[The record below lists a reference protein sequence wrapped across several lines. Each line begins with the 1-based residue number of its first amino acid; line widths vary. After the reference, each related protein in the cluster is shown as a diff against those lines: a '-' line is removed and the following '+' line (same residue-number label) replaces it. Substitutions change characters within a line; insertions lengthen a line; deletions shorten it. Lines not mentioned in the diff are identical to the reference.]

1 MPESQRDFAVSLLEH
16 PTVWEIQHEVE
27 KLHRSLPALLGV
39 LFLTNEGGAL
49 GCSLSDTSTDAG
61 QIIDMAAVAANY
73 GRLVSEGFFCGS
85 MVEATLRG
93 NSGDLFLYSVAD
105 NGVLAFFATRRQS
118 PGSSGGAAA
127 NSGGGAEASAIHFE
141 GRWAAQKL
149 AEIIAKNKRLY
160 GH

>member
-1 MPESQRDFAVSLLEH
+1 MPESQRDFGVSLLEH

-27 KLHRSLPALLGV
+27 KLHRSLPALMGV

-49 GCSLSDTSTDAG
+49 GCSLSDSSRDAG
-61 QIIDMAAVAANY
+61 QIIDMAAVASNY

-93 NSGDLFLYSVAD
+93 NSGELFLYAVAD
-105 NGVLAFFATRRQS
+105 NGVLAFFSASASGSAT
-118 PGSSGGAAA
+118 
-127 NSGGGAEASAIHFE
+127 AEASAIHFE